1 MIIPDNT
8 IFIISFAQNCY
19 IIKARGSYLSRYTV
33 GADKVRK
40 LKSVYGL
47 NITRE
52 VESEVTKLCT
62 YATAMENKGIEK
74 GIAKEKERGL
84 MALVQSLKVYVS
96 DFDELYTA
104 VIKNEEYEKVSR
116 ETVMKYYGENPS
128 NS

>member
-1 MIIPDNT
+1 MICLLTDLFDERIN
-8 IFIISFAQNCY
+8 
-19 IIKARGSYLSRYTV
+19 

-52 VESEVTKLCT
+52 VESEVTRLCT

-74 GIAKEKERGL
+74 GIAKGIAKEKERGL
-84 MALVQSLKVYVS
+84 KALVQSLKVYVS

-116 ETVMKYYGENPS
+116 ETVMKYYGKNPS
-128 NS
+128 NAYEGHGHAGCEAD

>member
-1 MIIPDNT
+1 MICLLTDLFDERIN
-8 IFIISFAQNCY
+8 
-19 IIKARGSYLSRYTV
+19 
-33 GADKVRK
+33 GAEKVMK

-62 YATAMENKGIEK
+62 YATAMENKGIAK

-84 MALVQSLKVYVS
+84 KALIQSLKVYVS

-104 VIKNEEYEKVSR
+104 VIKNEEYEKVTR